1 VDRLAKELILVRES
15 TSRSLEAMNR
25 LLADADIMPG
35 RIMELQTRE
44 MIREGVAQGLGMSLM
59 FEKECPPDS
68 RLRILPLDTESSLIE
83 VKGYLAVRTE
93 RKRMPLI
100 RQSFL
105 IAKRGSLSAAEQ
117 CPNQFPD
124 RG

>member
-1 VDRLAKELILVRES
+1 MDRLAKELILVRES

-83 VKGYLAVRTE
+83 VKGHAR
-93 RKRMPLI
+93 R
-100 RQSFL
+100 
-105 IAKRGSLSAAEQ
+105 AKSAWSNPECQ
-117 CPNQFPD
+117 
-124 RG
+124 